1 MAEMRGVPIVQGGED
16 SIRITERIS
25 ALVEMTITTVEID
38 CKIKNGD
45 IKAEFWEITSQDML
59 YKSKEILKG
68 ETKKKTLAF
77 RRKILYL
84 LMSRWHLLPKSY
96 SRMLGKNV
104 GKLVQRNLH

>member
-1 MAEMRGVPIVQGGED
+1 
-16 SIRITERIS
+16 
-25 ALVEMTITTVEID
+25 
-38 CKIKNGD
+38 
-45 IKAEFWEITSQDML
+45 ML